1 MHASRATPRA
11 SGRAGLARKVGGGW
25 EIPSARIPFATDNV
39 VESNSIVDSDARD
52 IADLTGDE
60 AASAEPTLDF
70 APGFAPEPSRG
81 GGDSDTPPPADD
93 APSRGGDTAPPP
105 PPLQQPT
112 VGGSFSV
119 PPRTVWIPCCLSR
132 LVGSLSGIWVQNWWD
147 VGFCCLLDLVIPACW
162 FSGHARP
169 KHPYI

>member
-1 MHASRATPRA
+1 MNANENYNLRHGRTRPQGMVVHDYKAWSYTTTRHSRTRLLGMAVHGWECSARVEMRCLLEMCGAVSTVLCYT
-11 SGRAGLARKVGGGW
+11 LAQCTRLRVGGH
-25 EIPSARIPFATDNV
+25 
-39 VESNSIVDSDARD
+39 
-52 IADLTGDE
+52 
-60 AASAEPTLDF
+60 
-70 APGFAPEPSRG
+70 
-81 GGDSDTPPPADD
+81 
-93 APSRGGDTAPPP
+93 
-105 PPLQQPT
+105 